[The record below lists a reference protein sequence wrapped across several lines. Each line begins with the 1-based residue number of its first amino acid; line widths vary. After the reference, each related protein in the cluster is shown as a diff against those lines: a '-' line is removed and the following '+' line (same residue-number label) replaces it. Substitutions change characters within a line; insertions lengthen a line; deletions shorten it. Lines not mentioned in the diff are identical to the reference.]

1 MRRAAAALAATLL
14 AAAPAA
20 GETPDGPVFSVSLE
34 NDIFADVDGHYTNG
48 VQFGVV
54 SGRDLLP
61 DWMVETARAF
71 PLFAE
76 GGRIR
81 ATAGLGQSMYTPAD
95 IRVADPPLTD
105 RPYGG
110 WLYVSAGLLS
120 ERDDRLDQIQLQ
132 LGVVGPAAQAG
143 ETQELVH
150 RVINADQPQGW
161 STQLPNEPG
170 VVLLYQVSERAF
182 GQGDLLGLRW
192 DLTPHAGGALGN
204 VFTHAAA
211 GATVRLGWRLPHDFG
226 PPRIQPG
233 LPSSGFFRPP
243 EGGIGGYLF
252 AGIEGRAVARNI
264 FLDGSTWSDS
274 RHVDRNWLVGDLI
287 AGLAVTVGGTRI
299 AYTHVFRSE
308 EFAGQDGID
317 QYGAVSLSV
326 RF

>member
-1 MRRAAAALAATLL
+1 MLACMTAWAL

-20 GETPDGPVFSVSLE
+20 AEMPDRTVFTMSLE
-34 NDIFADVDGHYTNG
+34 NDIFADSDGHYTNG

-54 SGRDLLP
+54 SGRELLP

-81 ATAGLGQSMYTPAD
+81 ATAALGQNMYTPAD
-95 IRVADPPLTD
+95 IRVADPLPTD

-110 WLYVSAGLLS
+110 WLYVAAGLMS

-132 LGVVGPAAQAG
+132 LGVVGPMAQAG
-143 ETQELVH
+143 GTQKLVH
-150 RVINADQPQGW
+150 RIINADQPQGW
-161 STQLPNEPG
+161 ATQLPNEPG
-170 VVLLYQVSERAF
+170 VVLQYQVSDRAF

-211 GATVRLGWRLPHDFG
+211 GATARFGWRLPHDFG
-226 PPRIQPG
+226 PPRIQPA
-233 LPSSGFFRPP
+233 LPSSGFVVPQER
-243 EGGIGGYLF
+243 GIGGYVF

-264 FLDGSTWSDS
+264 FLDGSTFADS
-274 RHVDRNWLVGDLI
+274 RSVEKRLLVGDFYT
-287 AGLAVTVGGTRI
+287 GFAVTIDGMRF
-299 AYTHVFRSE
+299 AYTHVFRTD

-317 QYGAVSLSV
+317 KYGAVSLSV
-326 RF
+326 AF